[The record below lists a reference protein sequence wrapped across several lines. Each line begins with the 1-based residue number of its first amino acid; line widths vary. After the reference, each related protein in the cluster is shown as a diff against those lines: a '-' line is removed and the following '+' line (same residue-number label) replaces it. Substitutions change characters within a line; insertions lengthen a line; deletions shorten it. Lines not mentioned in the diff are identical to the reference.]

1 MSCKHSQ
8 KTPFI
13 WICRRHG
20 IFSTQLAKWKEQ
32 FIESGKKGLSDG
44 IHQQSRE
51 EEIDNLK
58 RIIGKRPW

>member
-1 MSCKHSQ
+1 M
-8 KTPFI
+8 
-13 WICRRHG
+13 
-20 IFSTQLAKWKEQ
+20 AKRKEQ

-58 RIIGKRPW
+58 RMIDKRPW